1 MALIGILA
9 LQGDFEEHCQKV
21 RALGGQVIEIR
32 QREDLQAPL
41 DGIILPG
48 GESTVQGKLL
58 QDLKLL
64 KPLQDKIAGGLPVFA
79 TCAGLI
85 LLAEKIENQQGNY
98 LATLPVTVKRNAY
111 GRQLGSFYTDL
122 DFLGLGQLPATFIR
136 APYISKVSKGV
147 DILAEKDGKIV
158 AVRYQNQLGLAFH
171 PEVDSDDS
179 IHAYFLK
186 ICQTK

>member
-1 MALIGILA
+1 MVLIGILA

-21 RALGGQVIEIR
+21 RALGEQAIEIR

-64 KPLQDKIAGGLPVFA
+64 KPLQDKIAAGLPVFA

-85 LLAEKIENQQGNY
+85 L
-98 LATLPVTVKRNAY
+98 
-111 GRQLGSFYTDL
+111 
-122 DFLGLGQLPATFIR
+122 
-136 APYISKVSKGV
+136 
-147 DILAEKDGKIV
+147 
-158 AVRYQNQLGLAFH
+158 
-171 PEVDSDDS
+171 
-179 IHAYFLK
+179 
-186 ICQTK
+186 